1 MKLWML
7 LKGFKVE
14 LIDKKNIQKITI
26 KGLLKNTL
34 VKDAYLDIFDDISAA
49 AYQGKTWIQVAVI
62 PEISIQVVTVYRLLD
77 FKVELMEHTSIEDT
91 LIISW
96 EDSYAS

>member
-34 VKDAYLDIFDDISAA
+34 VKDTYLDIFDDINAA
-49 AYQGKTWIQVAVI
+49 AYQGKTWTRVTVITEISMQVAA
-62 PEISIQVVTVYRLLD
+62 VYRLLD
-77 FKVELMEHTSIEDT
+77 FKVELKEHTSIEDT

-96 EDSYAS
+96 ENSYAS